1 MVQQSQVFGKEFR
14 ALGTSFYAP
23 LPIKTTNVNLVYQ
36 CSLCDPLWVS
46 DKSTLLL
53 FCVFVDKI
61 LNLPSTF
68 ARIEAE
74 Q

>member
-14 ALGTSFYAP
+14 GLGTSLYAP
-23 LPIKTTNVNLVYQ
+23 LFIKTTNVNLVYQ

-46 DKSTLLL
+46 DESTLL

-61 LNLPSTF
+61 LNLLSSF
-68 ARIEAE
+68 ARKEVE